1 MRFLANIIDLI
12 IFFFF
17 VICQYLFLVI
27 MGKNLIIGIYVFIA
41 LSTLTSIIFFILIPL
56 FLNAR
61 TIGYLILRLQYLSL
75 EKNKYLPIYK
85 IVLKKA
91 VFSSFFWIFI
101 CFVFVCLIY
110 PNDFN
115 NFKNAISLEKVAENS
130 NPRFLIA
137 YKILTTIISFFILLF
152 SFNYI
157 SILVKRNR
165 IAILDYVSGTRIVYM
180 KHIQN
185 ANLQKDIKLIP
196 YRAKNEKIVY
206 FFKEK
211 NDA

>member
-1 MRFLANIIDLI
+1 MANIIDLI

-27 MGKNLIIGIYVFIA
+27 MGKNLVIGIYVFIA
-41 LSTLTSIIFFILIPL
+41 LSILTSIIFFILIPL

-110 PNDFN
+110 PSDFN
-115 NFKNAISLEKVAENS
+115 NFKNSISLEKVAENS

-180 KHIQN
+180 KHIQD